1 MGRTPHE
8 ESGRGPAKATPGEL
22 GPERGRKEVQRG
34 KVGPEGARGP
44 DAVLGELLGPRAR
57 SRRRAAAAARA
68 PVSGPRRRRLD
79 LQQVVG
85 QRQAHVGARADAA
98 LDVAFGRE
106 PLERAHDGAAAE
118 PVLTGQVPAGRQT
131 GARAQAP
138 RQDFVS
144 EGLTQPG
151 GRGLARGPGRQRQRE
166 GGALL
171 GHNGTVKILKMALC
185 ASTLERYCGVPKE
198 ER

>member
-1 MGRTPHE
+1 M
-8 ESGRGPAKATPGEL
+8 A
-22 GPERGRKEVQRG
+22 
-34 KVGPEGARGP
+34 
-44 DAVLGELLGPRAR
+44 
-57 SRRRAAAAARA
+57 
-68 PVSGPRRRRLD
+68 RRRRRPASWA
-79 LQQVVG
+79 QSVVG
-85 QRQAHVGARADAA
+85 KRSSAGRSVRKARVGRTLYWGNSWARRAKSGDATRPRPGCRCPAHGPAAHLQEVVRQRQAHVGARAHASIE
-98 LDVAFGRE
+98 VAFGRE

-118 PVLTGQVPAGRQT
+118 AVLTGQVPAGRQT
-131 GARAQAP
+131 GAGAQAP

-198 ER
+198 EP